1 MNENRPDNYL
11 DFAEM
16 TYLTPENSHFFST
29 ENGFLG
35 MKAFLPPVKD
45 DLEKDEPGEPVWQE
59 FPRVFLHRAFPF
71 DAPDEFIS
79 VLDKER
85 REYGIIRALSEFSG
99 QPEELEALKAEL
111 DRKYL
116 VRTISKIRSLKE
128 KLGFSYWEVD
138 TDHGK
143 FSFTMQD
150 TYRNLIHNTEN
161 GIVLTDVDGN
171 RYQITDVLALDPKSY
186 RKIEL
191 YL

>member
-1 MNENRPDNYL
+1 MNGNRPDNYL

-99 QPEELEALKAEL
+99 QPEE
-111 DRKYL
+111 
-116 VRTISKIRSLKE
+116 
-128 KLGFSYWEVD
+128 
-138 TDHGK
+138 
-143 FSFTMQD
+143 
-150 TYRNLIHNTEN
+150 RNPI
-161 GIVLTDVDGN
+161 ICDG
-171 RYQITDVLALDPKSY
+171 P
-186 RKIEL
+186 
-191 YL
+191 